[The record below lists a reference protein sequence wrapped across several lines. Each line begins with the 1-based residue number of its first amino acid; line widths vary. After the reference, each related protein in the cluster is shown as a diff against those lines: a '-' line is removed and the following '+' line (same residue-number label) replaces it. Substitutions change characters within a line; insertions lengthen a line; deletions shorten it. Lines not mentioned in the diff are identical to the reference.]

1 MLTSDQANIVAEQLL
16 TAERQASDR
25 ATANATANSA
35 GLSFSSSLV
44 LTIFALVMCG
54 LIFFT
59 WFFFARHWGS
69 SGWRALGAMTSV
81 LPCFYVIAV
90 SLRRRRLRAGQYGRC
105 SD

>member
-1 MLTSDQANIVAEQLL
+1 MMTPDQANVVAEQLL
-16 TAERQASDR
+16 TAERQASDS
-25 ATANATANSA
+25 ATANSA

-44 LTIFALVMCG
+44 LTIFALVVCG
-54 LIFFT
+54 LIFVT

-81 LPCFYVIAV
+81 LPGFYVIAV
-90 SLRRRRLRAGQYGRC
+90 SLRRRRLRAGQSGRC